1 MHVGDIDKTHRF
13 AYWNVIKYKPL
24 WNKTTD
30 RYKRFVL
37 LEYLKLLKS
46 EKLNGFISKL
56 FINELIKTLE

>member
-37 LEYLKLLKS
+37 REYLKLLKS

-56 FINELIKTLE
+56 FIDELIKTLE